1 MSTNEHAPAGLAE
14 QSLPGG
20 GIARYERPAESIR
33 DLITGYH
40 FYRAPRGQARSDWFL
55 PGTAN
60 IRISWYNKPIAVTI
74 GDRRFDPLP
83 QAALFGP
90 TSQAIH
96 ARTRGGF
103 MVGIG
108 VSALGWSRL
117 FRKSA
122 DEVADAIVPLQEM
135 WPADDADALCRLL
148 QGHDVDQPVAPLLDA
163 FLLPRL
169 TTRHRDEDLIATLA
183 RLIVAEDIVHVRDI
197 VVAMTVD
204 ESRLRRLAY
213 RYFGF
218 SPRML
223 LRRTRFLRSIIPI
236 SRDAAA
242 PAAHAIADNYF
253 DQSHFIREARRV
265 LGMTPVRFAELE
277 KPFLTASLELRP
289 KVLGADTQALQP
301 IGRPKPSIGSG

>member
-1 MSTNEHAPAGLAE
+1 MAE

-20 GIARYERPAESIR
+20 GIARYERPADPIR

-74 GDRRFDPLP
+74 GKRCFDPLP

-108 VSALGWSRL
+108 ISALGWSRL
-117 FRKSA
+117 FRQSA
-122 DEVADAIVPLQEM
+122 DEVADAIVPLQGM
-135 WPADDADALCRLL
+135 WPAEDADALCRLL
-148 QGHDVDQPVAPLLDA
+148 QGHDIAQPVAPLLDA

-169 TTRHRDEDLIATLA
+169 VTPHRDEHLIATLA
-183 RLIVAEDIVHVRDI
+183 RLIVDADVVHVRDI
-197 VVAMTVD
+197 ARAMNID

-213 RYFGF
+213 RNFGF
-218 SPRML
+218 SPRLL
-223 LRRTRFLRSIIPI
+223 LRRTRFLRSIIPV
-236 SRDAAA
+236 SRNATA
-242 PAAHAIADNYF
+242 PASHAIAENYF

-277 KPFLTASLELRP
+277 KPFLTASLALRP

-301 IGRPKPSIGSG
+301 IGLPKREVGHS